1 MGQAISQ
8 QDRLFDEFNLDER
21 VPSDHSLRPINVA
34 LALSWLRDERSE
46 EQICYPNNRFKLQ
59 AFAGAVSRRK
69 TAGPHR
75 RRPRLPDAGDPLAI
89 AGPDTTPPIGGRR
102 PE

>member
-21 VPSDHSLRPINVA
+21 VPSGHSLRPINVA

-46 EQICYPNNRFKLQ
+46 E
-59 AFAGAVSRRK
+59 
-69 TAGPHR
+69 
-75 RRPRLPDAGDPLAI
+75 
-89 AGPDTTPPIGGRR
+89 
-102 PE
+102 